1 MHVAV
6 SPRQNQ
12 LLAALPASV
21 LERLFADLE
30 LIWIPRGEVLH
41 EPGAP
46 LHYVYFPT
54 SAIVSRLYLMEDGGS
69 SDGAMT
75 GNEGMIGI
83 ALFMGGETSPHRA
96 VVLSSG
102 YAYRLPSLV
111 LKREF
116 NRFGGRRNGAFS
128 RLLLRYAQALFT
140 QMAQT
145 SICNLHHSLA
155 QRLCCLLLMSVDRS
169 PSNELTMTQDLIAN
183 LLGVRREGVTEV
195 AGKLQAAGLI
205 QYHRG
210 HIAVLDRAGLEA
222 RACECYG
229 LIKRETE
236 RLLPRSLFWI
246 HSEAEVRAPVIGAP
260 HLSVIGDEH
269 P

>member
-1 MHVAV
+1 MHVAA

-12 LLAALPASV
+12 LLAALPTSV
-21 LERLFADLE
+21 LERLSPDLE
-30 LIWIPRGEVLH
+30 LILIPRGEVLH

-54 SAIVSRLYLMEDGGS
+54 SAIVSRVYLMEDGGS
-69 SDGAMT
+69 TDGAMT
-75 GNEGMIGI
+75 GNDGMIGI
-83 ALFMGGETSPHRA
+83 ALFMGGETMPHRA
-96 VVLSSG
+96 VVLSGG
-102 YAYRLPSLV
+102 YAYRLPSSV

-116 NRFGGRRNGAFS
+116 NRFGGRRNGAFN

-140 QMAQT
+140 QMAQM
-145 SICNLHHSLA
+145 SVCNLHHSLA
-155 QRLCCLLLMSVDRS
+155 QRLCCMLLMSVDRS

-183 LLGVRREGVTEV
+183 LLGVRREGVTEE

-205 QYHRG
+205 QYRRG

-229 LIKRETE
+229 LIKREAD
-236 RLLPRSLFWI
+236 RLLPRPIIWMRSG
-246 HSEAEVRAPVIGAP
+246 AEVRAPVMGAQRP
-260 HLSVIGDEH
+260 MVIGDEH